1 MNTSTINIP
10 ASISRQDL
18 ITRAGSNIPPT
29 RVVFDGKVFDGT
41 FEYAQDEIA
50 SIDAFRDA
58 VTSAF
63 EITERVEHFPGYTP
77 DEIAIAL
84 EEVLA
89 RLDGGVSQICQI
101 SPDELPGTRR
111 VSIGY
116 NLKTGVEGHRTVPTS
131 PVSIPGCRRLN
142 KKHPAW
148 IKAGSRGGVP
158 WVQANVIR
166 DDQGKLDGIFGFV
179 RDWAD
184 KNTIYAGQ
192 CVDLDFNFI
201 NRTNVKPQNVAL
213 TERNTKAIDLFVRQ
227 PFKNP
232 DRLAAF
238 GQSPKTGVLF
248 YGPPGGGKTMTATLA
263 EYIGVASGG
272 VVIHVDP
279 SLGVSGLQAAD
290 TMSLRLLNAG
300 HAVMIVFEDVEKLAR
315 EDRAKV
321 LEILDGGNAKQ
332 HRRIVIGTTN
342 FLEQIDRAMIR
353 PGRFDSVLYC
363 GLPDKQAFTQLINVL
378 IPADHRGV
386 ITMDEQGHYGVAFP
400 AFEGYSYAMIANAVS
415 IIIRSA
421 IAHSDDDTS
430 INVGDDDLITAAEL
444 VRDHHDLL
452 NQDVEIETLTIEDLM
467 RQAHSDQFDQI
478 DSAVREHGG
487 DHTDYG
493 EVEDRARS
501 AADSVVEGR
510 LHNASIVN
518 GDGDPLGSIET
529 N

>member
-1 MNTSTINIP
+1 MNTTITIP
-10 ASISRQDL
+10 ESITRQNL

-41 FEYAQDEIA
+41 FEYVQDPIA

-63 EITERVEHFPGYTP
+63 EHTERVEQFPGYTA

-84 EEVLA
+84 EEVLS
-89 RLDGGVSQICQI
+89 RLDGGVSQIVQI
-101 SPDELPGTRR
+101 DPNELPGTRR
-111 VSIGY
+111 VSIGF
-116 NLKTGVEGHRTVPTS
+116 NLKTGVENHRTVPKS
-131 PVSIPGCRRLN
+131 PMSIPGCRRLN

-148 IKAGSRGGVP
+148 IRTYTDHFGVP
-158 WVQANVIR
+158 VIQACVIR
-166 DDQGKLDGIFGFV
+166 DDQGKLDGLFGYV

-192 CVDLDFNFI
+192 CVNLGFEFI
-201 NRTNVKPQNVAL
+201 NRTNVKPGNVAL
-213 TERNTKAIDLFVRQ
+213 TEKNTKAIDLFVRQ
-227 PFKNP
+227 PFKNHQ
-232 DRLAAF
+232 RLNTF

-272 VVIHVDP
+272 IVIHVDP
-279 SLGVSGLQAAD
+279 SLGVSGLQKAD
-290 TMSLRLLNAG
+290 EMSLRLLNAG
-300 HAVMIVFEDVEKLAR
+300 HAVMIVFEDVEKLAQQ
-315 EDRAKV
+315 DRAKV

-378 IPADHRGV
+378 ISADHRGD
-386 ITMDEQGHYGVAFP
+386 ISTDDQGHYAKVFP

-421 IAHSDDDTS
+421 IAHSEDDDGIS
-430 INVGDDDLITAAEL
+430 VGDEDLITAAEL

-452 NQDVEIETLTIEDLM
+452 NQDVEIDSVTIEDLM
-467 RQAHSDQFDQI
+467 RKAHEDQF
-478 DSAVREHGG
+478 EHLDNMVQEYGG
-487 DHTDYG
+487 DHTDYD
-493 EVEDRARS
+493 EVEGRARE

-518 GDGDPLGSIET
+518 LDGDTKFNIET